1 MEVIAIEDF
10 NINKKLNAEAKNKL
24 DITAHKTIE
33 IDYRYNTLTNKKLK
47 ILADK
52 LVNNNKN

>member
-24 DITAHKTIE
+24 DITANKTIE
-33 IDYRYNTLTNKKLK
+33 IDYR
-47 ILADK
+47 
-52 LVNNNKN
+52 